1 MGESKVMNRSG
12 EGPINL
18 RIGSEELVIRQ
29 RYEVLSI
36 ANDILIAA
44 WFIVGSIMFFS
55 PSSTELGTWMFLIGS
70 IELMIR
76 PVIRLSRRVHLKHVQ
91 ERPETGT
98 SGQEF

>member
-1 MGESKVMNRSG
+1 MSDGGK
-12 EGPINL
+12 GPIDL
-18 RIGSEELVIRQ
+18 RIGSEELIIRQ

-36 ANDILIAA
+36 VNDILVAA

-76 PVIRLSRRVHLKHVQ
+76 PVIRLSRRVHLKRVQ
-91 ERPETGT
+91 QRPQTGT

>member
-1 MGESKVMNRSG
+1 MNHSD

-55 PSSTELGTWMFLIGS
+55 TASTELGTWMFLIGS

-76 PVIRLSRRVHLKHVQ
+76 PVIRLTRRVHLGRVQ
-91 ERPETGT
+91 DRPETGT